1 MAQADDQDTPPDR
14 IWVLLGDY
22 IALAGEQLVRWGL
35 DRGRL
40 PCRYRDAWD
49 NLRPGNSLPG
59 GYWLDC
65 EINCKEHSAKRRERV
80 IPRSGFDNYFARFKT
95 LPPEYGAGRATT
107 PPNSAPPPTQD
118 RVIPALEI
126 YCVELLVPY
135 AGEKPVVEP
144 APPTPLEPKDWLFAE
159 VDRRKLAD
167 DIPTGAKAVTKLSKE
182 LADQMV
188 KDFQAGKCTRALPA
202 KTIRTRLY
210 EYKLW
215 SN

>member
-1 MAQADDQDTPPDR
+1 MAQADDKDTPPDR

-22 IALAGEQLVRWGL
+22 IALAGEQLVRDGL
-35 DRGRL
+35 NKGH
-40 PCRYRDAWD
+40 PCRYRDAWG
-49 NLRPGNSLPG
+49 NLRSGKDLPG
-59 GYWLDC
+59 GFWLDC
-65 EINCKEHSAKRRERV
+65 VIGADHSAKRRERN
-80 IPRSGFDNYFARFKT
+80 IPRSGLDNYFARFKT
-95 LPPEYGAGRATT
+95 LPPEYGAVRETT

-135 AGEKPVVEP
+135 AGKKPVVEP
-144 APPTPLEPKDWLFAE
+144 APPTPLAPKDWLFAE

-202 KTIRTRLY
+202 ETIRTRLY